1 MTEEQEQEIYNLA
14 SAQALRAISELRA
27 RLLSKYPKE
36 AEEVVLEAFHDALY
50 GY

>member
-14 SAQALRAISELRA
+14 ANQMLRGLAQLRAQ
-27 RLLSKYPKE
+27 LLSDYPKE
-36 AEEVVLEAFHDALY
+36 AEAVVLEAFYDACY